1 MVHGL
6 EGEYWG
12 RVDFLYI
19 DREDTA
25 NKAAVE
31 RFGVSSQPVLVV
43 LDAEGAEVA
52 RLFGFVS
59 ERDLRA
65 ALDGVLE

>member
-19 DREDTA
+19 DRE
-25 NKAAVE
+25 AASNQSVTQ

-43 LDAEGAEVA
+43 LDAEGNEVT
-52 RLFGFVS
+52 RMFGFVS
-59 ERDLRA
+59 EADLRA
-65 ALDGVLE
+65 ALDGVLG

>member
-1 MVHGL
+1 MARL
-6 EGEYWG
+6 ASE
-12 RVDFLYI
+12 RLSD
-19 DREDTA
+19 
-25 NKAAVE
+25 AAGAPVE
-31 RFGVSSQPVLVV
+31 VQPVLVV